1 MNDATNNTTPATRF
15 RFETGHD
22 VLETWAE
29 TANQT
34 RKNVV
39 YKALFALVDG
49 SLFRDYRVI
58 EDFQR
63 LNEVTVVLR
72 DDMTMRIRINCFDS
86 FGIVSIDQ
94 TEATED
100 AA

>member
-1 MNDATNNTTPATRF
+1 MNDATNHGTTPATRF
-15 RFETGHD
+15 RFETGHE
-22 VLETWAE
+22 VLEAWAE

-34 RKNVV
+34 RKNAV

-49 SLFRDYRVI
+49 SLFRHYRVI

-72 DDMTMRIRINCFDS
+72 EDMTMRIRINCFDS

-94 TEATED
+94 TED
-100 AA
+100 AE